1 MEVQDYIDSFF
12 NPYKDS
18 YIENTTTD
26 EVLKLLDTKQD
37 DYYWAI
43 GLSTDSDYQIH
54 LKRDTRSY
62 FVDNYNAVVKS
73 MAR

>member
-1 MEVQDYIDSFF
+1 MQVQDYIDSFF

-18 YIENTTTD
+18 YIENTTID
-26 EVLKLLDTKQD
+26 EVLKLLDIKQD
-37 DYYWAI
+37 DYYWGL
-43 GLSTDSDYQIH
+43 GLSTDSEYQIH
-54 LKRDTRSY
+54 LKRDTRSC